1 MAKSLQRRFQGWSS
15 SVEKALAGK
24 KRSRTAIMRAKP
36 VTTVVVALLALISVA
51 QLLRVFFQVRAVAG
65 GLVIPLW
72 VSVIACIVT
81 AVLAWL
87 LWRERT

>member
-24 KRSRTAIMRAKP
+24 KRSPTAIMRAKP

-51 QLLRVFFQVRAVAG
+51 QLLRVFFQVRVVAG
-65 GLVIPLW
+65 GLIIPLW
-72 VSVIACIVT
+72 VSVIACIAT